1 MNMKITLFEKQE
13 RLIAQRFPFVV
24 MVLKGLG
31 QIMLQEN
38 AYTGFFFLAGIC
50 YGSFTMGFA
59 ALIAAVCGTI
69 TAKILGYDQ
78 TEIAKG
84 IYGFSAALVGVALT
98 FYFDAVWVTGLAVI
112 IGAALAATIQHWFI
126 VKKIPVFTLP
136 FIIVTWFFLY
146 LFKYIYPVAS
156 PASLDTITA
165 VSQDLAFAFKGF
177 GQVIFQGSLFAGI
190 AFFIGI
196 FISSPVQALYALV
209 ASLVAGV
216 LSALYNA
223 PPEGIMTGLF
233 SYNAVLCA
241 IVFAGN
247 KESGIWMFIAV
258 ALSIIVQFVMNTYEL
273 TPLTFPFVAGTCIVL
288 ALQNFITKWRVK
300 S

>member
-69 TAKILGYDQ
+69 TAKILRYNQ

-156 PASLDTITA
+156 PASLDTLQQFPRILHLLLK
-165 VSQDLAFAFKGF
+165 VLDKLFFREVF
-177 GQVIFQGSLFAGI
+177 LRVLHSL
-190 AFFIGI
+190 
-196 FISSPVQALYALV
+196 
-209 ASLVAGV
+209 
-216 LSALYNA
+216 
-223 PPEGIMTGLF
+223 
-233 SYNAVLCA
+233 
-241 IVFAGN
+241 
-247 KESGIWMFIAV
+247 
-258 ALSIIVQFVMNTYEL
+258 
-273 TPLTFPFVAGTCIVL
+273 
-288 ALQNFITKWRVK
+288 
-300 S
+300 